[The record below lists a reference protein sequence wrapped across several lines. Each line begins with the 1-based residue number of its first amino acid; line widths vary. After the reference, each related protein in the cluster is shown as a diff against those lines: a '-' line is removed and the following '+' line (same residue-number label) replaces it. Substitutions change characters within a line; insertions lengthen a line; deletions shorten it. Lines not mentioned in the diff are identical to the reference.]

1 MLCAAPNALPRPA
14 CCMPTKLFTAGEFP
28 ALLRLLFAQT
38 VALIAAAAAAS
49 PSVAQNISL
58 QWLSASRDVQFA
70 LSDVI
75 ETQNNRGLPFAIVD
89 KKGAQLFVFN
99 GAGLLQ
105 GAAPALLGLTPG
117 DTELALPAGTTNAS
131 LTPARRTTPAGRFV
145 SEPGRN
151 LSGEAIVWVDY
162 AARLAIHRLRPAPAH
177 ERRAERLAS
186 SSPDDNRITLG
197 CVVVEPQF
205 YDAVVAPV
213 LGKGYGVV
221 YVLPENDALKQ
232 LHAVAH

>member
-1 MLCAAPNALPRPA
+1 MKTFTDRKLPALFRLLAALTVFVLGAAPAL
-14 CCMPTKLFTAGEFP
+14 
-28 ALLRLLFAQT
+28 
-38 VALIAAAAAAS
+38 
-49 PSVAQNISL
+49 AQNVNL
-58 QWLSASRDVQFA
+58 QWLTASHDVQFA
-70 LSDVI
+70 LSDVMR
-75 ETQNNRGLPFAIVD
+75 TQDHHGLPFAIVD
-89 KKGAQLFVFN
+89 KKGAQLFVFD
-99 GAGLLQ
+99 GAGILQ
-105 GAAPALLGLTPG
+105 GAAPALVGLAPG
-117 DTELALPAGTTNAS
+117 DVELAQPAGATNANLS
-131 LTPARRTTPAGRFV
+131 PARRTTPAGRFV